1 MENKIDLKSTK
12 IWWLIFLGIFFV
24 TLICLISFIKLDKS
38 SDASSKI
45 AQNYNDLIAEGKDEE
60 EMVAE
65 VTFVSEPY
73 SFAVYEDD
81 DITLDYY
88 MVFDEYGYLYIVRLT
103 DDTYSKIMD
112 LYESNPEEFSYTLKG
127 YLFDTEDEL
136 KDLAINYYNESY
148 EEEIINDDNFQD
160 YFGKTY
166 LDETHTPEDDSVG
179 LLFGLT
185 FLGGFFSAIFFIV
198 CVAYSVTTKK
208 TLKKYTLEE
217 LEYEIAKPSTIKYEQ
232 LKLYI
237 SDKYVISHKDGLK
250 VVPIDEIIWTHIA
263 SLRMYG
269 LVVINRL
276 MVYKNDFKKDEL
288 CEILGKREQLVEI
301 INILKEKNNN
311 MMIGFT
317 KENQKAYKQMK
328 KQK

>member
-1 MENKIDLKSTK
+1 MEKKIDLKSTK
-12 IWWLIFLGIFFV
+12 KWWLIFLGVFAI
-24 TLICLISFIKLDKS
+24 TLVCLFSFIKLDEN
-38 SDASSKI
+38 SDASSKP
-45 AQNYNDLIAEGKDEE
+45 AQIYNDLIAEGKDEE
-60 EMVAE
+60 ELVAE

-73 SFAVYEDD
+73 GFAVYEEDD
-81 DITLDYY
+81 LTLNYY

-112 LYESNPEEFSYTLKG
+112 SYENNPDEFSYTLKG
-127 YLFDTEDEL
+127 YLFDTEEEL
-136 KDLAINYYNESY
+136 KDLAIEYYNESY
-148 EEEIINDDNFQD
+148 EEEIVNDDNFQD

-185 FLGGFFSAIFFIV
+185 FLGGFFSIIFFIV

-208 TLKKYTLEE
+208 TLKKYNLEE
-217 LEYEIAKPSTIKYEQ
+217 LEYEIEKPSTIKYPQ

-250 VVPIDEIIWTHIA
+250 VVPIDEIIWMHIA

-269 LVVINRL
+269 LIVINRL
-276 MVYKNDFKKDEL
+276 MIYNKDFKKNEL
-288 CEILGKREQLVEI
+288 CESLGKREQLVEI
-301 INILKEKNNN
+301 INVLKEKNNN

-317 KENQKAYKQMK
+317 KENQEAFKKMK